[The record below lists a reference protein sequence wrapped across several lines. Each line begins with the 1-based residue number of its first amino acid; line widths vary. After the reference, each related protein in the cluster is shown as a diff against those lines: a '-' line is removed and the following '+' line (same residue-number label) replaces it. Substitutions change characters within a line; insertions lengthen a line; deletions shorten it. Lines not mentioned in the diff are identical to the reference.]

1 MSQDTAFTDYREHDD
16 DDLSL
21 GLIAEDTL
29 GSPPSL
35 NDTPWSKWTDEQK
48 QTMSE
53 HVQYHT
59 DKIAEII
66 KCWASGPIP
75 KSQLKQ
81 HKTDLSFISAESGTK
96 KTNDAQEFLNYLK
109 SKCHSDGYAAERL
122 GEMPTDSLNNLQ
134 QYLRA
139 SFDKLNRGEN
149 MLLLDHILFGSDLA
163 RAKNLFKSL
172 TQRQNKITWQLWISE
187 NVKISKSY
195 ANKHVAMYRL
205 VSEYPKLKKLAISFK
220 ELYTISRRIRTIFS
234 LKMMQKGFSGSKLPV

>member
-1 MSQDTAFTDYREHDD
+1 MAFKPPYVGH
-16 DDLSL
+16 
-21 GLIAEDTL
+21 GQV
-29 GSPPSL
+29 GSRFGPPKKFGVTPPML
-35 NDTPWSKWTDEQK
+35 NDTPWSEWTEEQK
-48 QTMSE
+48 QTMWE
-53 HVQYHT
+53 HVEYHT
-59 DKIAEII
+59 EKIAEIS
-66 KCWASGPIP
+66 KSWAYGPIP

-81 HKTDLSFISAESGTK
+81 PKTDLSFNYAESETK
-96 KTNDAQEFLNYLK
+96 KTNDDQEFLNYLK
-109 SKCHSDGYAAERL
+109 SKCHSDGHADEHL

-149 MLLLDHILFGSDLA
+149 LLLLDHILFGSDLA

-172 TQRQNKITWQLWISE
+172 TQRQSKITWQLWISE

-220 ELYTISRRIRTIFS
+220 ELCTISRRIRTIFS
-234 LKMMQKGFSGSKLPV
+234 KNDAEGLQWK